1 MAHELGHALLHK
13 GVNTPFLR
21 NVTTGTFIPRIEKEA
36 NQFAFKL
43 LLNNFANDE
52 AMTKYQI
59 PDTLSLPDEME
70 RFIKKQKEISMIFKT
85 KMLTIIFLSIVIL
98 SACTNIN
105 LSKYDS
111 ENPMVISHRGS
122 PVDYPEHSFAGYDD
136 AINKG
141 SRYIEQDLILSK
153 DNKLVVSHDNNLKRT
168 LGIDINISDTNYNEL
183 KKYKFKNGEHLH
195 LLNDVFKKYGNDVNY
210 VIETKQSGNKNHLME
225 NELLNVV
232 NGYNL
237 ENNIILQSFSLES
250 LNYMNKKDN
259 TIPQMLLL
267 DDKKSEN
274 INTIID
280 TIPTNVKIIT
290 LSGNKMNKKTVDVI
304 KKTDRLA
311 MAYTLNTK
319 TQIEKAR
326 QLKLDGFFTN
336 ETERALENKK

>member
-1 MAHELGHALLHK
+1 
-13 GVNTPFLR
+13 
-21 NVTTGTFIPRIEKEA
+21 
-36 NQFAFKL
+36 
-43 LLNNFANDE
+43 
-52 AMTKYQI
+52 
-59 PDTLSLPDEME
+59 
-70 RFIKKQKEISMIFKT
+70 MIFKT
-85 KMLTIIFLSIVIL
+85 KMLSVIFLSIVIL

-105 LSKYDS
+105 LSKYNSD
-111 ENPMVISHRGS
+111 NPMIISHRGS

-141 SRYIEQDLILSK
+141 SQYIEQDLILSK

-232 NGYNL
+232 NDYNL

-259 TIPQMLLL
+259 AIPQMLLL

-290 LSGNKMNKKTVDVI
+290 LNGNKMNKKTVDVI

-311 MAYTLNTK
+311 MAYTLNTT

>member
-1 MAHELGHALLHK
+1 
-13 GVNTPFLR
+13 
-21 NVTTGTFIPRIEKEA
+21 
-36 NQFAFKL
+36 
-43 LLNNFANDE
+43 
-52 AMTKYQI
+52 
-59 PDTLSLPDEME
+59 
-70 RFIKKQKEISMIFKT
+70 
-85 KMLTIIFLSIVIL
+85 
-98 SACTNIN
+98 
-105 LSKYDS
+105 
-111 ENPMVISHRGS
+111 
-122 PVDYPEHSFAGYDD
+122 
-136 AINKG
+136 
-141 SRYIEQDLILSK
+141 
-153 DNKLVVSHDNNLKRT
+153 
-168 LGIDINISDTNYNEL
+168 
-183 KKYKFKNGEHLH
+183 
-195 LLNDVFKKYGNDVNY
+195 

-250 LNYMNKKDN
+250 LNYKNKKDN

>member
-1 MAHELGHALLHK
+1 ML
-13 GVNTPFLR
+13 
-21 NVTTGTFIPRIEKEA
+21 
-36 NQFAFKL
+36 
-43 LLNNFANDE
+43 
-52 AMTKYQI
+52 Y
-59 PDTLSLPDEME
+59 
-70 RFIKKQKEISMIFKT
+70 KT
-85 KMLTIIFLSIVIL
+85 KILSILFLSIVIL

-111 ENPMVISHRGS
+111 DNPMVISHRGS

-141 SRYIEQDLILSK
+141 SKYIEQDLILSK

-183 KKYKFKNGEHLH
+183 KKYKFDNGEHLH
-195 LLNDVFKKYGNDVNY
+195 LLNDIFEKYGNDVNY
-210 VIETKQSGNKNHLME
+210 VVETKQSGNKNHLME
-225 NELLNVV
+225 NELLDVINNYKLEKNV
-232 NGYNL
+232 
-237 ENNIILQSFSLES
+237 ILQSFSLES

-259 TIPQMLLL
+259 DIPQMLLL
-267 DDKKSEN
+267 DDKKSEHVN
-274 INTIID
+274 DIID

-290 LSGNKMNKKTVDVI
+290 LSGNKMNKKSVDLI

-319 TQIEKAR
+319 KQIEKAR
-326 QLKLDGFFTN
+326 QIKLDGFFTN